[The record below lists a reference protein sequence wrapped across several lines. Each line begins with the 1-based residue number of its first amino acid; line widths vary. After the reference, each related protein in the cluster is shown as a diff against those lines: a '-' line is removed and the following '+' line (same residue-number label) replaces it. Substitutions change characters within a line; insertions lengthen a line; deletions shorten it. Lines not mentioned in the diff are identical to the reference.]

1 MCRAAALTHEVE
13 GSSRRL
19 VGPLWYDEGMSTNKE
34 LREKLIDYL
43 QDAHAMEINVQ
54 AMLQSM
60 IASTKDGG
68 VKAELERHLEET
80 KTHAERMSSRLDAL
94 DEGGSLRKQVTS
106 VMGAGAKG
114 VIDQLRGDKP
124 GKNARDA
131 YVTEALEIAAYELL
145 SRLARRSGDTET
157 VDVCQKS
164 LRDEIRMRSYIENN
178 WDRFLDMTLVE
189 EGIAV

>member
-19 VGPLWYDEGMSTNKE
+19 VGPLWYDEDMSTNKE